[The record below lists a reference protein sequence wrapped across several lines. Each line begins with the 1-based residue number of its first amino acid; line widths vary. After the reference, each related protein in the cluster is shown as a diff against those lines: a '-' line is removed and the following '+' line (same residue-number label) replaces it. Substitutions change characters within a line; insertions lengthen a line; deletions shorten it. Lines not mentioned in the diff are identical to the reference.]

1 MNLSDIDLLDIAL
14 FSGRREQAAFRLL
27 RDEAPVH
34 FNPEPSGPGFY
45 ALTRYEHV
53 SQVVRDTRRFSSA
66 QGTQIIDRRAE
77 GHGHPSVHNSDPPL
91 HTQLRNV
98 AMAGLRKKVADDMED
113 RIRLVVRSLFDA
125 APTGEPFDFVEQVA
139 LPLPMIVIADLLGV
153 PAQDQRRMVVWANT
167 MSDSHASVEAQAA
180 ARHELF
186 GYFRA
191 LVRQKRAEPADDVA
205 TLLATA
211 RLDGEWLTDEQL
223 DAYFMVLTVAGNETT
238 RFLVSGGLEQLCRQP
253 EEFARLRANQ
263 QLIPVAVEEMVRWV
277 TPVMH
282 MRRTAT
288 EDCEIGGVP
297 IRRGDKVVPYFASAN
312 RDERQFADGDQFRI
326 DRQPNPHLGFGQG
339 AHFCMGAH
347 IARAEARIFFEEYFA
362 RYKQCELKELGER
375 LPSYWF
381 GGLTRLVVEWQA
393 H

>member
-1 MNLSDIDLLDIAL
+1 MRPTEIDLLDVSL
-14 FSGRREQAAFRLL
+14 FTERREQAAFRLL
-27 RDEAPVH
+27 RDEAPVYLH
-34 FNPEPSGPGFY
+34 PEPSGPGFY

-53 SQVVRDTRRFSSA
+53 SQVLRDTQKFSSA
-66 QGTQIIDRRAE
+66 QGTQIVDRRAE

-91 HTQLRNV
+91 HTHLRNV
-98 AMAGLRKKVADDMED
+98 AIAGLRKKVAEDMED
-113 RIRLVVRSLFDA
+113 RIRQVVRTLFNA
-125 APTGEPFDFVEQVA
+125 APTGQPFDFVEQVA

-153 PAQDQRRMVVWANT
+153 PEVDQRRMVVWANT
-167 MSDSHASVEAQAA
+167 MSDSHASAEVQGA

-186 GYFRA
+186 EYFRA
-191 LVRQKRAEPADDVA
+191 LVRLKRSEPADDLA

-211 RLDGEWLTDEQL
+211 RLDEELLTDGQL

-253 EEFARLRANQ
+253 EEFARLRGNQ
-263 QLIPVAVEEMVRWV
+263 QLIPLAVEEMVRWV
-277 TPVMH
+277 TPVMQ
-282 MRRTAT
+282 MRRTVT
-288 EDCEIGGVP
+288 EDCEIDGVE
-297 IRRGDKVVPYFASAN
+297 IRRGAKVVPYFASAN
-312 RDERQFADGDQFRI
+312 RDERQFANPDRFLI

-362 RYKQCELKELGER
+362 RYKHCELQQLGER

-381 GGLTRLVVEWQA
+381 AGLSRLVVEWHA